1 MSTTFKR
8 TKILATIGPVTN
20 SPEMIEK
27 LAIAGVNGFRLNFS
41 HGTYEE
47 HEQQIEWVRQISEKL
62 GQPFAVLQDLQG
74 PKIRLGIIKDN
85 RLEVKKGDEL
95 VLDNAIAEHD
105 GSFNLPVQYNLALR
119 VKMGQPVYI
128 FDGTI
133 KTTVIEV
140 PSATSIKVR
149 VENDGVLMSRKGL
162 NLPDTDFSGAVITPK
177 DIDDAKY
184 GATKDIDYVA
194 LSFVNSADDINSLRQ
209 LLESNSSTAKVIAK
223 IETKI
228 AIREE
233 NLEKIVIASDGV
245 MVARGDMA
253 VEVGPEVVPVIER
266 RIISLCRK
274 YGKLCIVATQMMAS
288 MVENPEP
295 TRAEVNDVA
304 TAVLLGADVVMLS
317 DETANGKYPVE
328 TVAAM
333 QKTIVYAQDHESVS
347 PIFDKN
353 DEDNLQRDAI
363 SGAAVYLSKKLG
375 VDAIVAETKSGAT
388 AMSIANYRPNV
399 PVLSVTSVPRVA
411 QQLALRYA
419 NRSYLREDGESAGL
433 SLANEIKLAGQF
445 DHNPATVIIVSGKQ
459 PGLVGATDTIKVR
472 VLE

>member
-8 TKILATIGPVTN
+8 TKILATVGPVTN

-27 LAIAGVNGFRLNFS
+27 LATAGVNGFRLNFS

-47 HEQQIEWVRQISEKL
+47 HAQQIDWVRQTSTKL

-85 RLEVKKGDEL
+85 RLEVKKDDEL

-105 GSFNLPVQYNLALR
+105 GSFNLPVQYNLATR
-119 VKMGQPVYI
+119 VKIGQPVYI

-133 KTTVIEV
+133 KTTVIDI
-140 PSATSIKVR
+140 PSETSIKVK

-162 NLPDTDFSGAVITPK
+162 NLPETDFSGAVITPK
-177 DIDDAKY
+177 DIEDAKY

-209 LLESNSSTAKVIAK
+209 LLDENGSTAKIIAK

-228 AIREE
+228 AVREE

-253 VEVGPEVVPVIER
+253 VEVGPEVVPVVER

-274 YGKLCIVATQMMAS
+274 HGKLCIVATQMMAS

-317 DETANGKYPVE
+317 DETANGKYPIE

-333 QKTIVYAQDHESVS
+333 QKTIVYAQDHEAVS
-347 PIFDKN
+347 IIDKDN
-353 DEDNLQRDAI
+353 EDNLQRDAI

-399 PVLSVTSVPRVA
+399 PILSVTSVARVA

-419 NRSYLREDGESAGL
+419 NRSYLREDSESAGIN
-433 SLANEIKLAGQF
+433 LANEIKLAGQF
-445 DHNPATVIIVSGKQ
+445 DHSPATVIIVSGKQ
-459 PGLVGATDTIKVR
+459 PGLIGATDTIKVR